1 MTRKSFAHVCNLNV
15 VFLLMAAFT
24 LVTTLAASA
33 QEAGSGPAYDRPWQ
47 YFAHSEAQGSSLS
60 GPQGDK
66 TVSRSPG
73 AGKVSFRKAV
83 PYVTSGYNPYSVAIA
98 DLNGDG
104 KLDLVVAN
112 QQQSKNDPEG
122 SISVMLGKGGGKFH
136 AAVNYDSGGQSA
148 YSIVVADI
156 NGDGKLDLVVANGCD
171 GSNCSTGGVGVL
183 LGKGDGTFKKAVVY
197 RSGAASVFGSR
208 VAVGDLNGDGK
219 LDLAVATTGAGCGN
233 GCPKGLVAVLL
244 GKGDGTFKKAKTYR
258 TGGFDAIGWVAI
270 ADVNG
275 DKKPDLVVANYC
287 ATECSFPPAQ
297 GSVGVLLGKGDGTF
311 RAVKTYPSGGDGT
324 VSVAVADL
332 NKDGKPDIL
341 VANCGPL
348 ACGPGSPGGNVGV
361 LIGNGNGTFKP
372 VVNYPAANSPFN
384 VVAADMN
391 GDGNL
396 DIVVSNWG
404 TPDAATNDG
413 AVTVLLGKGDGTFR
427 PAQTFPSG
435 GAEAPSVAVADVNK
449 DGRLDIVL
457 ACVAD
462 TLNQSSTG
470 VVTVLI
476 NATKSASR
484 SAETRAVALKTPQ

>member
-15 VFLLMAAFT
+15 VFLFIAAF
-24 LVTTLAASA
+24 TLAASA
-33 QEAGSGPAYDRPWQ
+33 QETGAGSDYDRPWQ
-47 YFAHSEAQGSSLS
+47 HFAQSGAQGSPVSE
-60 GPQGDK
+60 PQSDNI
-66 TVSRSPG
+66 VFRSPA
-73 AGKVSFRKAV
+73 AGTVSFRKAV
-83 PYVTSGYNPYSVAIA
+83 PYKTSGYNPYSVAVA
-98 DLNGDG
+98 DVNGDG
-104 KLDLVVAN
+104 TPDLVIAN
-112 QQQSKNDPEG
+112 QNQSKNDPAG
-122 SISVMLGKGGGKFH
+122 SVSVMLGKGNGTFH
-136 AAVNYDSGGQSA
+136 AAVNYSSGGQGA
-148 YSIVVADI
+148 YSIVVADV
-156 NGDGKLDLVVANGCD
+156 NGDGKPDLVVANGCL
-171 GSNCSTGGVGVL
+171 GSNCATGGVGVL
-183 LGKGDGTFKKAVVY
+183 LGNGDGTFKKVVTY
-197 RSGAASVFGSR
+197 SSGAASVFGSR

-244 GKGDGTFKKAKTYR
+244 GKGDGTFKKAKTYA
-258 TGGFDAIGWVAI
+258 TGGFDAIGWVTI

-287 ATECSFPPAQ
+287 ATECSFPPVE

-324 VSVAVADL
+324 VSVAVADV

-348 ACGPGSPGGNVGV
+348 ACGPGSPGGNVAV
-361 LIGNGNGTFKP
+361 LIGKGNGTFKP
-372 VVNYPAANSPFN
+372 AFRYSAANSPFN
-384 VVAADMN
+384 VVAADVN

-404 TPDAATNDG
+404 TSNGGTNDG
-413 AVTVLLGKGDGTFR
+413 SVTVLVGKGNGTFR
-427 PAQTFPSG
+427 PAQVFPSG

-462 TLNQSSTG
+462 TLNQTSTG

-476 NATKSASR
+476 NATKAAPR
-484 SAETRAVALKTPQ
+484 